1 MSGGG
6 EGRGALS
13 LFAKKG
19 EGGMSPRGSRPCMCA
34 HVRVC
39 VCVCSV
45 QGVYPEH
52 GKAILKEERPSF
64 AKTRR
69 KQER

>member
-19 EGGMSPRGSRPCMCA
+19 EGGMSPRGRRPCMCA

-39 VCVCSV
+39 VCV
-45 QGVYPEH
+45 
-52 GKAILKEERPSF
+52 
-64 AKTRR
+64 
-69 KQER
+69 